1 MKGRQGMDKTKHE
14 RGAGSVP
21 KKHWE
26 HVVEAVLFSMG
37 QSVELRQLAAAIG
50 ESEETAALVTENL
63 KKKYDRDNG

>member
-1 MKGRQGMDKTKHE
+1 MDKTKHE

-50 ESEETAALVTENL
+50 ESEETAALVKE
-63 KKKYDRDNG
+63 KV